1 MNESE
6 GDYFYR
12 FRGSPGM
19 VDRISISVSGT
30 INKNER
36 ENQNNQGQKEKV
48 KVMKKLVKDGGII
61 IKVEKI
67 VL

>member
-1 MNESE
+1 MNDSE
-6 GDYFYR
+6 GDYFLR

-36 ENQNNQGQKEKV
+36 ENQINQGQKEKPV
-48 KVMKKLVKDGGII
+48 SDENRREIGDKGV
-61 IKVEKI
+61 
-67 VL
+67 